1 MTVPIK
7 KSSSNVYL
15 LTTEHSEK
23 PSFTSSSLKINDTKL
38 IFVYVHLSK
47 RITYSYSF
55 ERIYVRQTLR
65 RMKLTF
71 SWKPPKSEAIFPPFL
86 KPLTSNGQQASY
98 VVNFQPESAS
108 LRRAKTWKWS
118 VLQHYLTVSSNSLP
132 PPYSF
137 CSFSPKPSN
146 ASTST
151 FYVHGTWDAQNFQ
164 PSRVS
169 LLFWIQ
175 QFLSGSEWEHRIL

>member
-1 MTVPIK
+1 MTVPIQ

-108 LRRAKTWKWS
+108 LRRAKT
-118 VLQHYLTVSSNSLP
+118 
-132 PPYSF
+132 
-137 CSFSPKPSN
+137 
-146 ASTST
+146 
-151 FYVHGTWDAQNFQ
+151 
-164 PSRVS
+164 
-169 LLFWIQ
+169 
-175 QFLSGSEWEHRIL
+175 